1 MLRMAAVDMKTA
13 AAVDLAAADGTN
25 LQLLNR
31 QQFAQQ
37 AAEHTGAA
45 AFLLLRQF
53 RPHRAQ
59 VGAVGVVDSRHA
71 QK

>member
-1 MLRMAAVDMKTA
+1 MAAVDMKTA
-13 AAVDLAAADGTN
+13 AAVDIKAAADGTN

-37 AAEHTGAA
+37 AAEHTGSAA
-45 AFLLLRQF
+45 LLLLRQF

-59 VGAVGVVDSRHA
+59 VGAAGVVDSRHA